1 MDGVRK
7 SMTNSPP
14 LYLGLDQVWAKVRKG
29 LKGSNLDLK
38 GLKGSNLDLIHQGI
52 PVPADAALAKFAS
65 VRLSN

>member
-1 MDGVRK
+1 
-7 SMTNSPP
+7 MTNSPP
-14 LYLGLDQVWAKVRKG
+14 LYLGLDQVWAKVR
-29 LKGSNLDLK
+29 K

>member
-29 LKGSNLDLK
+29 LKGSNLDL
-38 GLKGSNLDLIHQGI
+38 IHQGI